1 MASPLLAPLK
11 ASNYLNF
18 RFFATLRMTKV
29 CHSEEAER
37 PTKNL
42 FGLLEVFPDQP
53 VLSSARAGEAL
64 IQTTAALAYPPYL
77 PGRDTGHQG
86 IIFHIFGHDS
96 SGSDHGTASNRMTAH
111 DRAIRA
117 ERCAFAHART
127 RVNSVHREVRPRSI
141 YIREN
146 AGRAAEDIV
155 FYLDAFIDGDIVLD
169 PDTITNADVIGD
181 VNILA
186 QGTVRSDNSSFLN
199 MAKMPNF
206 CPGAN
211 PDAVIHVAAFMNE
224 IVLHSPTFSVLFYP
238 IIAEATDP
246 GYDGF

>member
-1 MASPLLAPLK
+1 MASPLLALLK
-11 ASNYLNF
+11 ASNYLIM
-18 RFFATLRMTKV
+18 RFFATLRMT
-29 CHSEEAER
+29 
-37 PTKNL
+37 L

-146 AGRAAEDIV
+146 TGRATEDIV
-155 FYLDAFIDGDIVLD
+155 FDFNPFVDRNIVLN
-169 PDTITNADVIGD
+169 PDAIPNAGV
-181 VNILA
+181 VSNVHILA
-186 QGTVRSDNSSFLN
+186 QRTIRSDDSSLLD
-199 MAKMPNF
+199 MAEMPNSRS
-206 CPGAN
+206 GADM
-211 PDAVIHVAAFMNE
+211 DAVIDVTALVNE
-224 IVLHSPTFSVLFYP
+224 IVLHCPTLL
-238 IIAEATDP
+238 
-246 GYDGF
+246 